1 MTTKSDFNEQE
12 WESLLQTPILAGSY
26 IIVADISVTAV
37 PREMKG
43 LYKALVAQDAPAEAS
58 DLVAAVVADLMQ
70 RAEKKEKI
78 EQPNLQ
84 EGQDPRPQMLET
96 LKQSLAIVDEKGAA
110 GEKAAFGAWLVTIA
124 QATAEAGREGGF
136 LGIGS
141 VRVSEQ
147 EQAALDE
154 LRQALG
160 LA

>member
-12 WESLLQTPILAGSY
+12 WEVLLQMPILAGSY

-37 PREMKG
+37 PREMKC
-43 LYKALVAQDAPAEAS
+43 LYKALVAQDAPAEAR
-58 DLVAAVVADLMQ
+58 DLVAALVADLMQ

-110 GEKAAFGAWLVTIA
+110 GEKAAFGDWLVTIA

-147 EQAALDE
+147 EQAALEE

>member
-43 LYKALVAQDAPAEAS
+43 LYKALVAQDAPTEAS

-78 EQPNLQ
+78 EQPNYQ
-84 EGQDPRPQMLET
+84 EGQDLRPHMLET
-96 LKQSLAIVDEKGAA
+96 LKQNLAVLDEKGSA
-110 GEKAAFGAWLVTIA
+110 GEKAAYSAWLVTIA

-154 LRQALG
+154 LRQALR